1 MLLSDSTVAGLVSQA
16 KAMADRNDRMSL
28 WRAYV
33 AIEHAILD
41 VKLRYHL
48 EGEPPPKPAKKD
60 DLAAAKLMLEQIDL
74 SSDKKK
80 LLYDLRACRDLLKAL
95 VAGYDRRSTTS

>member
-48 EGEPPPKPAKKD
+48 EGEPPPKPAKKA

>member
-1 MLLSDSTVAGLVSQA
+1 MSDSRVDGLVSQA
-16 KAMADRNDRMSL
+16 KAMVDSNDRMSL

-41 VKLRYHL
+41 VKLMHHL
-48 EGEPPPKPAKKD
+48 EGEPPPKPAKKA
-60 DLAAAKLMLEQIDL
+60 DLAAAKLMLERMDL

-80 LLYDLRACRDLLKAL
+80 LLYDLRTCRDALKAA
-95 VAGYDRRSTTS
+95 VAKG

>member
-1 MLLSDSTVAGLVSQA
+1 LSDSKISELIRQA
-16 KAMADRNDRMSL
+16 KAMADRSDKKSL

-33 AIEHAILD
+33 EIESAILD

-48 EGEPPPKPAKKD
+48 EGEQPPKPTKKA
-60 DLAAAKLMLEQIDL
+60 DLSTAKLMLEKIDL

-80 LLYDLRACRDLLKAL
+80 LLYDLRACRDVLKAL
-95 VAGYDRRSTTS
+95 VAGYERRSTTS